1 MPAPD
6 GLLNAGHFTK
16 HSKKGIPMPKGS
28 SSLFQAEYCEQA
40 RKLCLLGAIDRDLA
54 RIFEVSERTINRW
67 KRQHPDFDAALKAG
81 KAPADGE
88 VAEALHRKAVNG
100 DMTAISFWLRNR
112 RPDLW
117 RDRRDGTA
125 RTEDTGQDVSPKTP
139 ARELAKSVAL
149 ILKRGLDAVE

>member
-16 HSKKGIPMPKGS
+16 DSKKGIPMPKGS

-54 RIFEVSERTINRW
+54 RIFE
-67 KRQHPDFDAALKAG
+67 AG

>member
-1 MPAPD
+1 
-6 GLLNAGHFTK
+6 
-16 HSKKGIPMPKGS
+16 MPKSS

-54 RIFEVSERTINRW
+54 RIFGVSERTINRW
-67 KRQHPDFDAALKAG
+67 KRQHTDFEVALKAG
-81 KAPADGE
+81 KAAADGE
-88 VAEALHRKAVNG
+88 VAEALHKKALKG

-117 RDRRDGTA
+117 RDRREAAGRPVDGEPDA
-125 RTEDTGQDVSPKTP
+125 P
-139 ARELAKSVAL
+139 ASAPVREIAKAAAL